1 LINFLID
8 ELKLNTSLVAVVG
21 ANIVPLSRLEGSTT
35 PAVVLQMVDAD
46 AEEVKERALNI
57 DLTTVEV
64 TTLATTPKQAWDLSI
79 LIRTSLNG
87 YRLED
92 NILSCQFSSW
102 ASDVFESTEVFT
114 ITSTYIV
121 RNKIAYV

>member
-1 LINFLID
+1 MINYLID
-8 ELKLNTSLVAVVG
+8 ELKLNTNLVAVVG
-21 ANIVPLSRLEGSTT
+21 TNIVPLSRLEGSST

-87 YRLED
+87 YTLAD
-92 NILSCQFSSW
+92 DILSCQFSSW

-121 RNKIAYV
+121 RNKIENV